1 MEISRNVQ
9 RMEPSITM
17 AVTDKAKAMKA
28 QGIDVI
34 SMSAGEP
41 DFDTPENIKEAAY
54 RAIQSGFTKYT
65 PAVGIPELREAIC
78 QKFKRDNDLDYEP
91 SEVVVSSGA
100 KHSIFIAVMALLNPG
115 DEVIIP
121 APYWVTYTEQPKLA
135 GGNPVVVKAEKETG
149 LKITLGQLKDAVTP
163 KTKLFMLNSP
173 SNPSGAVYTKEELE
187 GLADVLLDTGV
198 WVISDEMYESIIY
211 DGEVHYSIA
220 ALRDGMKDQ
229 TITVNGVSKT
239 YAMTGWRIGY
249 AAGPGDVIKAMGKIQ
264 SQETSNPSSISQ
276 MAALEAITG
285 SKDAFNEMLKAFDE
299 RRRFILERL
308 NSIEGVSCITP
319 KGSFYAYPDVSSY
332 YGSGFNGKAVEGS
345 VAMCTYLLEEA
356 KVACV
361 PGGGFGTDEN
371 IRLSYATSMENI
383 EKALDRIEEGLSK
396 LDR

>member
-285 SKDAFNEMLKAFDE
+285 PKDAFNEMLKAFDE

>member
-65 PAVGIPELREAIC
+65 PAVGITELREAIC

-91 SEVVVSSGA
+91 SEVVVSCGA

-149 LKITLGQLKDAVTP
+149 LKITPGQLKDAVTP
-163 KTKLFMLNSP
+163 KTRLFMLNSP

-220 ALRDGMKDQ
+220 SLRDGMKDQ

-249 AAGPGDVIKAMGKIQ
+249 AAGPEDVIKAMGKIQ

-285 SKDAFNEMLKAFDE
+285 PKDAFNEMLIAFDE
-299 RRRFILERL
+299 RRRYILERL

-332 YGSGFNGKAVEGS
+332 YGSRFNGKAIEGS
-345 VAMCTYLLEEA
+345 VAMCTYLLEAA

-361 PGGGFGTDEN
+361 PGAGFGTDEN
-371 IRLSYATSMENI
+371 IRLSYATAMENI
-383 EKALDRIEEGLSK
+383 QKALDRIEEGLSK
-396 LDR
+396 LYR

>member
-91 SEVVVSSGA
+91 SEVVVSCGA
-100 KHSIFIAVMALLNPG
+100 KHSIFIAVMAILNPG

-135 GGNPVVVKAEKETG
+135 GGNPVLVKAEKETG
-149 LKITLGQLKDAVTP
+149 LKITPGQLKDAVTP
-163 KTKLFMLNSP
+163 KTRLFMLNSP

-299 RRRFILERL
+299 RRRYILERL
-308 NSIEGVSCITP
+308 NSIEGASCITP

-332 YGSGFNGKAVEGS
+332 YGSRFNGKAIEGS
-345 VAMCTYLLEEA
+345 VAMCTYLLDEA

-361 PGGGFGTDEN
+361 PGAGFGTDEN

>member
-54 RAIQSGFTKYT
+54 RAIESGFTKYT

-78 QKFKRDNDLDYEP
+78 QKFKKDNDLDYEP
-91 SEVVVSSGA
+91 SEVVVSCGA

-135 GGNPVVVKAEKETG
+135 GGNPVVVKAQKETG
-149 LKITLGQLKDAVTP
+149 LKITPKQLKDAVTP

-173 SNPSGAVYTKEELE
+173 SNPSGAVYTKEELK
-187 GLADVLLDTGV
+187 GLADVLLDAGV

-211 DGEVHYSIA
+211 NGEVHYSIA

-249 AAGPGDVIKAMGKIQ
+249 AAGPGDVIKDMGKIQ

-285 SKDAFNEMLKAFDE
+285 PKDAFNEMLKAFGE
-299 RRRFILERL
+299 RRRYILDRL
-308 NSIEGVSCITP
+308 NSIEGVWCITP

-332 YGSGFNGKAVEGS
+332 YGSRFTGKAIEGS

-361 PGGGFGTDEN
+361 PGAGFGTDEN

-383 EKALDRIEEGLSK
+383 EKALDRIEEGLSR